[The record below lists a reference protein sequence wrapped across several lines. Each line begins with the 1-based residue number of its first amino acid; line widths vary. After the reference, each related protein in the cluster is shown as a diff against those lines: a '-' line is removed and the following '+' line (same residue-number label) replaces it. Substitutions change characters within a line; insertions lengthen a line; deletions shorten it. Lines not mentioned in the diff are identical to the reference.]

1 MKFSRIS
8 YTGKQ
13 YGFSKIHR
21 ISPLNYDRGYIN
33 MDLNF
38 SLILY
43 CGLFFIP
50 FALIVAWIVSM
61 ENAKF
66 FQRIDQKISVEI
78 LKQKEIDDSR
88 GLEWSLPNLTLIRHN
103 CKKEN
108 RYLFLILFIASL
120 VSFFGGSIF
129 VIRDPLF

>member
-1 MKFSRIS
+1 
-8 YTGKQ
+8 
-13 YGFSKIHR
+13 
-21 ISPLNYDRGYIN
+21 

-43 CGLFFIP
+43 CGSFFIP
-50 FALIVAWIVSM
+50 FALIVAWVVSM

-66 FQRIDQKISVEI
+66 FQRIDQKIADEI
-78 LKQKEIDDSR
+78 VRRRKIDDSY
-88 GLEWSLPNLTLIRHN
+88 GLDGLMPNITYIRAG